1 MIYDLLVKNGS
12 IVTGKE
18 ITKGNICVL
27 NGKIAAITMP
37 DVESEAKEV
46 VDAEGKYVYSGF
58 IDTHVHSRDGG
69 QTQKEDFFHSTMSAA
84 YGGITTILEM
94 PNAVPAVVDKESFER
109 QKENLESK
117 ACIDFGMWG
126 LCVGKEN
133 NDKLEEL
140 AKEGVVGFK
149 FFWGYSIRKSDY
161 SLVYSPS
168 SMGDDIIPPFGDG
181 EIYEIF
187 QKVQETGKLIAIHAE
202 NASMIKSF
210 TEQVNPAD
218 YKNEYEALLAT
229 RPSVT
234 EETTIKTA
242 ISFSRATNAHL
253 HILHVS
259 SKEGVE
265 LIREAKAKGYHVTGE
280 SCPHY
285 LTLTNGDFDRV
296 GKMMK
301 GYPPVR
307 YQADQD
313 AMWTGLKDGTLS
325 FVCSDHA
332 PHRKEDKQG
341 SIFDI
346 PAGMCA
352 VETMVPLIANEV
364 NNGKISKQELAVILS
379 ENPAKQ
385 YCLYPQKGSLEI
397 GTDADITIMDFNQ
410 EKTIHA
416 DDLHSVS
423 KVTAYDGFKVGAV
436 PVCTIVR
443 GNVLV
448 KDGVMSEDKKIG
460 KFIRPQ

>member
-1 MIYDLLVKNGS
+1 MIYDLLIKNGS
-12 IVTGKE
+12 IVTGRE
-18 ITKGNICVL
+18 ITKANICVL
-27 NGKIAAITMP
+27 DGKIAAVTSP

-46 VDAEGKYVYSGF
+46 IDAQGKYVYSGF

-69 QTQKEDFFHSTMSAA
+69 QTHKEDFYHSTMSAA
-84 YGGITTILEM
+84 CGGITTILEM
-94 PNAVPAVVDKESFER
+94 PNAVPAVVDKDSFER
-109 QKENLESK
+109 QKANLESK
-117 ACIDFGMWG
+117 ACVDFGMWG
-126 LCVGKEN
+126 LCVGREN
-133 NDKLEEL
+133 NDKLQEL
-140 AKEGVVGFK
+140 AEQGVVGFK

-168 SMGDDIIPPFGDG
+168 SMGDDIIPPFQDG

-187 QKVQETGKLIAIHAE
+187 EEVQKTGKQIAIHAE
-202 NASMIKSF
+202 NASMIKRF
-210 TEQVNPAD
+210 TERVKVED
-218 YKNEYEALLAT
+218 YKNDYEALLAT

-242 ISFSRATNAHL
+242 ISFSKATGAHL
-253 HILHVS
+253 HVLHVS

-265 LIREAKAKGYHVTGE
+265 LIREAKAKGLSVTGE

-285 LTLTNGDFDRV
+285 LVLTNEDFDRV
-296 GKMMK
+296 GKMIK

-313 AMWTGLKDGTLS
+313 AMWAGLKDGTLS

-341 SIFDI
+341 SIFNI

-352 VETMVPLIANEV
+352 IETMVPLLANEV
-364 NNGKISKQELAVILS
+364 NNGKITKQELAMILS
-379 ENPAKQ
+379 ENPAKHFG
-385 YCLYPQKGSLEI
+385 LYPQKGSLEI
-397 GTDADITIMDFNQ
+397 GTDADITIMDFDQ

-416 DDLHSVS
+416 DELHSIS
-423 KVTAYDGFKVGAV
+423 KVTAYDGFKVSAV

-448 KDGVMSEDKKIG
+448 KDGVMAENMKVG
-460 KFIRPQ
+460 KFIRA